1 MNGQALKPG
10 RRTRAAMGLLSLWS
24 PLFVAGFALW
34 LWRSAAVTAPARLAL
49 LSEEELWRLVG
60 ELAILAILNGA
71 TLVALTVTT
80 LYFEVHI
87 LKNPVLSERRKV
99 LWSLLNVT
107 VGVFVMPAY
116 WFLHVRGGKA
126 DP

>member
-1 MNGQALKPG
+1 M
-10 RRTRAAMGLLSLWS
+10 RAAMGLLSLWS

-34 LWRSAAVTAPARLAL
+34 LWRSPAVTAPARLAL
-49 LSEEELWRLVG
+49 LSEAQLWRLVG
-60 ELAILAILNGA
+60 ELSLLAVLNMA
-71 TLVALTVTT
+71 TLMALAVTT

-87 LKNPVLSERRKV
+87 LKNPALSERRKV